1 MSDRPNAKKLTSVE
15 YETPSPFF
23 TNPVKR
29 LWYDFVRGLL
39 TWFCRFFWRST
50 VEGDEHVPTT
60 GPFIL
65 APVHRSNIDTPLLC
79 QVTSR
84 RVRYMGK
91 DAMWKYGFSAFFFNS
106 LGGFPVHRGEPD
118 RKALRTSEAVL
129 QGGEPLVMFPE
140 GTRRSGPV
148 VEELFDGTAFVA
160 ARAGVLIVPMG
171 IGGSE
176 AAMPRG
182 SKGIRPV
189 KIVVVLGEPLVA
201 PAGEQGGRPSRRAV
215 RETTERLRHV
225 VQDLFD
231 DAQRRAGSPNA

>member
-1 MSDRPNAKKLTSVE
+1 MSDKPNTKKLTSVE

-50 VEGDEHVPTT
+50 VEGDEHVPRE

-118 RKALRTSEAVL
+118 RKALRTCEAVL

-140 GTRRSGPV
+140 GTRQVGPI
-148 VEELFDGTAFVA
+148 VEHVFDGVA
-160 ARAGVLIVPMG
+160 YVALRMGVPIVPVG
-171 IGGSE
+171 IGGS
-176 AAMPRG
+176 AGAMP
-182 SKGIRPV
+182 KGAKFIKPV
-189 KIVVVLGEPLVA
+189 KVHLIVGEPIDVQA
-201 PAGEQGGRPSRRAV
+201 PPPGERVPRRAV
-215 RETTERLRHV
+215 RELTERLTAELQR
-225 VQDLFD
+225 LFD
-231 DAQRRAGSPNA
+231 EAQAKAGV